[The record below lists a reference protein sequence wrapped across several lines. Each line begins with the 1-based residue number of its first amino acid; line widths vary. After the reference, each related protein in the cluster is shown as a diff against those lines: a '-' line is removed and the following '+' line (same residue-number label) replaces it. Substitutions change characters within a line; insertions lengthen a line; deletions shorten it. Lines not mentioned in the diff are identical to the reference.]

1 MSNARSLYLN
11 TAIVLAVTIGFPGI
25 GATQDRVQ
33 GPIISQLIT
42 ASLQRCFLAP
52 KDGVL
57 ADDTVDMVVM
67 LNAQGDIDGLPEVQK
82 DGDLSIAERKLM
94 KSATEALLACTPV
107 VTEAGEEAVEG
118 DFTLTATISGLKVSN
133 VAAAFATLEN
143 PVQSREIIH
152 ETSIDD
158 VDDVV
163 EAVEA
168 SETSDD
174 STPPEEAEND
184 NDTDAED
191 TNTTLN
197 EGTEETEDA
206 MEMSRKQRTVIQRRL
221 VLLGYDPRGVDGVFG
236 PGSRA
241 AIEKWQG
248 ENELPTSGYFN
259 ENQVEFLNVMSE
271 AAYSK
276 WRNRPRQYYDR
287 NGCLR
292 EASGK
297 IIEGRSFGCD
307 MNAAGQSLGLSK

>member
-1 MSNARSLYLN
+1 MSNTRSLYIN
-11 TAIVLAVTIGFPGI
+11 AAIILAVTIGFPGI

-57 ADDTVDMVVM
+57 ANDAVDMVVM
-67 LNAQGDIDGLPEVQK
+67 LNAQGDIDALPELQK
-82 DGDLSIAERKLM
+82 TGVLSLAERKLM

-133 VAAAFATLEN
+133 VAAAFTTLEN
-143 PVQSREIIH
+143 PVQSWEIIH

-158 VDDVV
+158 EVEVV
-163 EAVEA
+163 EPLEIVEDSLP
-168 SETSDD
+168 SEDTTVVGD
-174 STPPEEAEND
+174 S
-184 NDTDAED
+184 TDAEN
-191 TNTTLN
+191 TNATLN
-197 EGTEETEDA
+197 EGSKETEDA
-206 MEMSRKQRTVIQRRL
+206 MEMSRKQRAVLQRRL
-221 VLLGYDPRGVDGVFG
+221 VLLGYNPRGVDGVFG

-292 EASGK
+292 EANGK